1 MIPPALRKDNMRF
14 RLAAAV
20 GLMALVATACGGV
33 TDPSKNTV
41 DTFSS
46 TLAVGTVNVHLFTA
60 SNSGEISVIIK
71 ALSPVSNAVIGVI
84 YGLPQSDGS
93 CAAING
99 SAGSLS
105 SVVISGAIVKGS
117 YCLGVYDYFSALTV
131 PESYTITVSHP

>member
-1 MIPPALRKDNMRF
+1 MRF

-20 GLMALVATACGGV
+20 FVAALVSISCGGV
-33 TDPSKNTV
+33 TDPSKNVV
-41 DTFSS
+41 DTFAD
-46 TLAVGTVNVHLFTA
+46 TLPVGAVKTHLFTA

-71 ALSPVSNAVIGVI
+71 ALSPVTNAVLGVI

-99 SAGSLS
+99 NAGSLS

-117 YCLGVYDYFSALTV
+117 YCLAVYDYFSILTV
-131 PESYTITVSHP
+131 PENYTITVSHP